1 MAEKRR
7 VSGVVDR
14 IEGSVVV
21 VLVKDPRDP
30 EMTIE
35 VYVPRSKIK
44 KVELEE
50 GDRVSVLV

>member
-1 MAEKRR
+1 MADKRR

-21 VLVKDPRDP
+21 VLVRNPKDPD
-30 EMTIE
+30 MTIE

-50 GDRVSVLV
+50 GDRVSVLI